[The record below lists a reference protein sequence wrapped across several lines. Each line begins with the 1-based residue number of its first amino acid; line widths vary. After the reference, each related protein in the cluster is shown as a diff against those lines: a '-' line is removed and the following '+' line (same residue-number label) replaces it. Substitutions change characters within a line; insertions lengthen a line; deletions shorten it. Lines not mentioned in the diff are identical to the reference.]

1 MDERARREKD
11 RYNSNTIKRGNYT
24 KIFAGSSYSSQLL
37 SDKVT
42 EVMKNGNGTN
52 VLEIGSN
59 AFIGWVVARGV
70 KPSKLTCIN
79 ISESELKLGTDFVK
93 TNKVDFPIEFKIMDA
108 NQLQFEDNQF
118 DLVFGGAILHHLNF
132 ENAIKEVHR
141 ILKPGGV
148 MIFHEPLAGNPVAK
162 LIRLLTPFARTKDE
176 SPLTKKDLEYV
187 KKYFTTDYGFYQF
200 FSVFSTMLFNI
211 CGIKDTNPLNK
222 AIISLDVFLSENVP
236 LLRPFFREI
245 LLHGTKRIPD

>member
-24 KIFAGSSYSSQLL
+24 KIFSGSSYSSQLL
-37 SDKVT
+37 SDTVT
-42 EVMKNGNGTN
+42 EIMKKANGTN

-79 ISESELKLGTDFVK
+79 ISESELKLGTDFVEK
-93 TNKVDFPIEFKIMDA
+93 NEVDFPIEFKIMDA
-108 NQLQFEDNQF
+108 NKLNFEDNQF

-141 ILKPGGV
+141 ILKPDGV
-148 MIFHEPLAGNPVAK
+148 MVFHEPLAGNPVAK
-162 LIRLLTPFARTKDE
+162 LIRVLTPFARTRDE
-176 SPLTKKDLEYV
+176 KPLTRKNLEYV
-187 KKYFTTDYGFYQF
+187 KKYFETNFGFFQLF
-200 FSVFSTMLFNI
+200 TVFSTIVFKF
-211 CGIKDTNPLNK
+211 CGLKESNPLSK
-222 AIISLDVFLSENVP
+222 AIFSIDVFISKKIP
-236 LLRPFFREI
+236 FIRPYFREI
-245 LLHGTKRIPD
+245 LLCGTKKTVD